1 MLISPLSE
9 IFTVLCNSLGCDLF
23 SLYNELISET
33 YFTRKELLI
42 VYPYPILFKVV
53 MIGYIGLCGLE
64 QHSYLEIMKILFN
77 IAASTF

>member
-1 MLISPLSE
+1 MLISPLSA

-23 SLYNELISET
+23 TLYNELITET
-33 YFTRKELLI
+33 YYKKRVI
-42 VYPYPILFKVV
+42 VYPYPIWLKVV